1 MHFTRR
7 GSSWLALGKHI
18 RQYMTSLD
26 IAVLLTYGGA
36 VTGLGL
42 LFYRRAATVEGFTLA
57 GRRLSGWVVALSIF
71 GTYLSSISF
80 LALPGKAYA
89 SDWGV
94 LAFSLSLPLAA
105 WAAARW
111 FAPLYRSTTDASAYA
126 YLERRFGLWARL
138 YAALFYL
145 LTQLARMGTIL
156 FLVALALERLT
167 GWDIAAIII
176 VTGVLVTL
184 YTVVG
189 GIEAVIWTDAL
200 QTVVLTTG
208 AIVCALLLAFGM
220 PEGPSQLFAIATEHR
235 KFSLG
240 SFELAFSEPTFW
252 VVLIYGVVINLQN
265 FGIDQSYIQR
275 YQTANSLRAAR
286 QSIWIGSLI
295 YVPVGAVF
303 LFIGTALYA
312 YYTVQPELLP
322 MALQGEGMADRVFPH
337 FIVSQL
343 PSGLTG
349 LLIAALFAAAMSSL
363 DTSLNSSATILMT
376 DVYRRLVRPGASDAQ
391 QLRFLRTGTV
401 VFGGLG
407 TTTALL
413 MISIKSALDVWW
425 SLAGI
430 FSGGMIGLFLLGA
443 LSRRTGSIQAGIGM
457 ILGILV
463 IVWAAFSKQLGL
475 PFANPLHAFM
485 TTVLGTLTI
494 FIVGIVL
501 SRHRPRRESNTTPA
515 ETIYDL

>member
-1 MHFTRR
+1 
-7 GSSWLALGKHI
+7 
-18 RQYMTSLD
+18 MTSLD
-26 IAVLLTYGGA
+26 VGILVIYGVT
-36 VTGLGL
+36 VTGIGV
-42 LFYRRAATVEGFTLA
+42 LFHRRAATVEGFTLA
-57 GRRLSGWVVALSIF
+57 GRRLPGWVVALSIF

-105 WAAARW
+105 WVAAHW
-111 FAPLYRSTTDASAYA
+111 FAPLYRSTTDVSAYA

-138 YAALFYL
+138 YAAAFYL

-176 VTGVLVTL
+176 VTGVLVTV

-208 AIVCALLLAFGM
+208 AIVCAILLLFGL
-220 PEGPSQLFAIATEHR
+220 PEGPSQLFAIAAEHK

-240 SFELAFSEPTFW
+240 SFDLAFTGPTFW
-252 VVLIYGVVINLQN
+252 VVLIYGIVINLQN

-275 YQTANSLRAAR
+275 YQTAHSLPAAR
-286 QSIWIGSLI
+286 TSIWIGSLM

-303 LFIGTALYA
+303 LFIGTALFSF
-312 YYTVQPELLP
+312 YTVQPALLP
-322 MALQGEGMADRVFPH
+322 AALQAEGMADRIFPH
-337 FIVSQL
+337 FIVSEL
-343 PSGLTG
+343 PSGFTG

-363 DTSLNSSATILMT
+363 DTSLNSSATILMS
-376 DVYRRLVRPGASDAQ
+376 DVYRRLVRPDAGEPQ
-391 QLRFLRTGTV
+391 QLRFLRMVTIVLGT
-401 VFGGLG
+401 LG

-413 MISIKSALDVWW
+413 MITIRSALDVWW

-430 FSGGMIGLFLLGA
+430 FSGGMLGLFLLGA

-457 ILGILV
+457 VLGILV
-463 IVWAAFSKQLGL
+463 IVWAVFSKKLGL
-475 PFANPLHAFM
+475 PFANPFHSLM

-494 FIVGIVL
+494 FLVGIFL
-501 SRHRPRRESNTTPA
+501 SRHRPRRENTVGPA
-515 ETIYDL
+515 QTIYDL

>member
-1 MHFTRR
+1 
-7 GSSWLALGKHI
+7 
-18 RQYMTSLD
+18 MTSLD
-26 IAVLLTYGGA
+26 IIVLLTYVVA
-36 VTGLGL
+36 VTGVGA
-42 LFYRRAATVEGFTLA
+42 LFYRRAATTEGFTLA
-57 GRRLSGWVVALSIF
+57 GRRLPGWVVGLSIF

-89 SDWGV
+89 TNWTV
-94 LAFSLSLPLAA
+94 LAFALSLPLTA
-105 WAAARW
+105 WVAARW
-111 FAPLYRSTTDASAYA
+111 FAPLYRSTNDASAYA

-138 YAALFYL
+138 YAASFYL

-167 GWDIAAIII
+167 GWDIAAIIV
-176 VTGVLVTL
+176 VTGGVVTF

-200 QTVVLTTG
+200 QSVVLTLG
-208 AIVCALLLAFGM
+208 AIVCALILLFGM
-220 PEGPSQLFAIATEHR
+220 PEGPAQLLTIAAQHQ

-240 SFELAFSEPTFW
+240 SFNLTLAAPTFW

-265 FGIDQSYIQR
+265 FGIDQSYVQR
-275 YQTANSLRAAR
+275 YQTANSLKAAR
-286 QSIWIGSLI
+286 RSIWIGSLI
-295 YVPVGAVF
+295 YLPVGALF
-303 LFIGTALYA
+303 LFIGTALFA
-312 YYTVQPELLP
+312 YYTAQPELLP
-322 MALQGEGMADRVFPH
+322 ATLKAKGMADRVFPH

-343 PSGLTG
+343 PSGITG

-376 DVYRRLVRPGASDAQ
+376 DFYRRLVRPDASDTE
-391 QLRFLRTGTV
+391 QLRFLRMATV
-401 VFGGLG
+401 VLAMLG
-407 TTTALL
+407 TMTALL

-430 FSGGMIGLFLLGA
+430 FSGGMLGLFLLGA
-443 LSRRTGSIQAGIGM
+443 LSRRTGSVQAGIGM
-457 ILGILV
+457 VLGILV
-463 IVWAAFSKQLGL
+463 IVWAVFSKEVGL
-475 PFANPLHAFM
+475 TFANPFHSFM

-494 FIVGIVL
+494 FGVGVLL
-501 SRHRPRRESNTTPA
+501 SRHRPRRMTKATPA